1 MASNKVVVCGAGFLG
16 TGYFWAV
23 PISRSDYLPGSHFAR
38 VIASSTRSDCQVQ
51 ISSRRPQRVY
61 DSIHQKSP
69 ELIESG
75 RLLPPAPADITRP
88 DTLKDAFKD
97 ASTVISLVGLMYGSP
112 EDFDRIQ
119 HRGAQNVAR
128 AAQEVRAK
136 LIHFSAIGA
145 DVHSDIPYF
154 KTKGLGE
161 KAVLAENPKS
171 TIVRPSLVFGP
182 GDGFFSVCD
191 YASRLVVGLAA
202 DSNRNSLRCHLS
214 CHSYRFSS
222 EAQQNSSLS
231 TSETLPVLSRL
242 YHATTLSYGV

>member
-16 TGYFWAV
+16 TTYFWAIQGGG
-23 PISRSDYLPGSHFAR
+23 PDYLPGTHFTR
-38 VIASSTRSDCQVQ
+38 VIASSTKASCQVQ
-51 ISSRRPQRVY
+51 ISSRRPQNIY
-61 DSIHQKSP
+61 DSILRKSP
-69 ELIESG
+69 ELVESG
-75 RLLPPAPADITRP
+75 RLLPPVAADITRP
-88 DTLKDAFKD
+88 DTLKEAFKE
-97 ASTVISLVGLMYGSP
+97 ASTVISLVGLMHGSP

-128 AAQEVRAK
+128 TAQEVGAK

-145 DVHSDIPYF
+145 DIHSDIPYF

-191 YASRLVVGLAA
+191 HTPRLVVDRPLISAEIRHDVIILAVPA
-202 DSNRNSLRCHLS
+202 GFRRG
-214 CHSYRFSS
+214 
-222 EAQQNSSLS
+222 QNQI
-231 TSETLPVLSRL
+231 PARL
-242 YHATTLSYGV
+242 CRRPG